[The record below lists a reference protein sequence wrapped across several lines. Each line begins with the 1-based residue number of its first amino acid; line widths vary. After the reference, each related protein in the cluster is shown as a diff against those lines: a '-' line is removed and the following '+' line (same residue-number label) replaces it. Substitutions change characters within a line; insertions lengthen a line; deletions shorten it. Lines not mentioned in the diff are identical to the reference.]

1 MEENKTILIDDIY
14 QIGTAL
20 IRSSLRQHID
30 RYQYILQTENY
41 SDRENINCSRRSH
54 RYDNTSKDRPV
65 RSILQLGCFDHFPWH
80 GNHRC
85 QHHDQVITKYFP
97 ANDSTDKQK
106 AAWEFIKYIE
116 SPEALAKWSTGTGY
130 LPPRKGVADDPNGFK
145 KMIEENKNIQVAL
158 STMPNLVKWASFP
171 GANGLQ
177 AEQLLIDARDII
189 LSGKETAAQALHETA
204 EKINNLL

>member
-1 MEENKTILIDDIY
+1 MQDRTHLLPFNFLKL
-14 QIGTAL
+14 
-20 IRSSLRQHID
+20 SSLIVCSIRQASSSARIGSVTK
-30 RYQYILQTENY
+30 LTA
-41 SDRENINCSRRSH
+41 
-54 RYDNTSKDRPV
+54 DNGLNWGVAKLPNVNPDDKGGACIGGASLAMFNNGDDAK
-65 RSILQLGCFDHFPWH
+65 
-80 GNHRC
+80 
-85 QHHDQVITKYFP
+85 
-97 ANDSTDKQK
+97 AN